1 MISSTRNYA
10 ENVGKSLKNGW
21 KQSLIPKYPVLH
33 PEIKPWYAKK
43 YVKVLSPRIDLP
55 DLLTLFHNP
64 CPRLRA
70 P

>member
-33 PEIKPWYAKK
+33 PEIKPWYAKNMPK
-43 YVKVLSPRIDLP
+43 SYRP
-55 DLLTLFHNP
+55 
-64 CPRLRA
+64 A
-70 P
+70 

>member
-1 MISSTRNYA
+1 MISSTTNIA
-10 ENVGKSLKNGW
+10 ESVGKSLKNGW
-21 KQSLIPKYPVLH
+21 KQSLIPKYPVLL

-43 YVKVLSPRIDLP
+43 YVKVLSPRPVLP
-55 DLLTLFHNP
+55 DPLTLFHNP